1 VQKARGIGMCGFCDR
16 STSDILV
23 PPMFSR
29 ICLGLILCSVA
40 GLTQPTVGGVS
51 NGASFQPNIS
61 PGSLISIFGT
71 NLAPTTVQ
79 ASEVP
84 LPTMLS
90 GTSVTIGGIQAP
102 LYFVSATQINAQVP
116 FELQQPYGNGE
127 KALVVTNQARA
138 SSAFPLSLQPDA
150 PAIFTTT
157 SNGQGGP
164 LLIDATFHIVDTP
177 APGQTVILYA
187 TGLGPT
193 VPPLATGA
201 GGNAQEP
208 FSRLQAPPA
217 VFVGERP
224 AEVTFAGMAPG
235 LVGVYQLNFVMP
247 SQPLLSDHLYIGV
260 PGAGQQLSYASN
272 ITNLPGPASLN
283 VANVSA
289 SISAVYP
296 SSTSLVT
303 YSPALL
309 VVKLNVKFDILPGA
323 QPFSLL
329 ATADGLAP
337 NESVKIDFNPAT
349 STFSGTASS
358 PTAQARAWNFFGEDF
373 SLIDLLTGQPS
384 PGNIIPLSRVDPA
397 AVAALSTVPLA
408 SVFAAGS
415 PIGQVGL
422 TGAASAGSTFLLN
435 DSTNSALSTFAGYF
449 SVYASSYISVPFTMV
464 KLYLDGS
471 LVGTATVTFQ
481 TP

>member
-1 VQKARGIGMCGFCDR
+1 VGFV
-16 STSDILV
+16 TGASDILV

-71 NLAPTTVQ
+71 NLAPATVQ

-235 LVGVYQLNFVMP
+235 FVGVYQLNFVMP
-247 SQPLLSDHLYIGV
+247 SQPLLSDRLYIGV
-260 PGAGQQLSYASN
+260 PGPGQQLAYTSN
-272 ITNLPGPASLN
+272 ITTLAGPASLN
-283 VANVSA
+283 VSNLSA
-289 SISAVYP
+289 SIEAVYP
-296 SSTSLVT
+296 GPTSLIT
-303 YSPALL
+303 FSLAL
-309 VVKLNVKFDILPGA
+309 VVAKLNVKFDILPGA
-323 QPFSLL
+323 KPFAVI
-329 ATADGLAP
+329 ATADGLGP
-337 NESVKIDFNPAT
+337 TEKVEIDFNPGT
-349 STFSGTASS
+349 GTFSGTASTS
-358 PTAQARAWNFFGEDF
+358 TPQARAWDF
-373 SLIDLLTGQPS
+373 SGDGIQVLDLLNGGLPF
-384 PGNIIPLSRVDPA
+384 PGNVIPLSRVDPA
-397 AVAALSTVPLA
+397 ALVALSTLPLP
-408 SVFAAGS
+408 SVVSPGS
-415 PIGQVGL
+415 ATGQIGHMG
-422 TGAASAGSTFLLN
+422 TAPAGSTFVLN
-435 DSTNSALSTFAGYF
+435 DSNNSALSAFAGYLNI
-449 SVYASSYISVPFTMV
+449 SASRFATIQSTMLRLYVDGILIS
-464 KLYLDGS
+464 
-471 LVGTATVTFQ
+471 TATVTFQ

>member
-1 VQKARGIGMCGFCDR
+1 MQKARGIGMCGFCDR

-71 NLAPTTVQ
+71 NLAPETQVA
-79 ASEVP
+79 ASVP
-84 LPTMLS
+84 LPTILS
-90 GTSVTIGGIQAP
+90 GTGVTIGGILAP

-127 KALVVTNQARA
+127 KTLVVTTQAGT
-138 SSAFPLSLQPDA
+138 SSAFPLSIQPDA
-150 PAIFTTT
+150 PAIFTTN
-157 SNGQGGP
+157 SNGHGSP
-164 LLIDATFHIVDTP
+164 LLIDSTFHFVD
-177 APGQTVILYA
+177 APSAGQTVFLYA
-187 TGLGPT
+187 TGLGLT
-193 VPPLATGA
+193 NPPVATGA
-201 GGNAQEP
+201 GGSAQEP
-208 FSRLQAPPA
+208 FSRLPYLPT
-217 VFVGERP
+217 VMVGERP

-408 SVFAAGS
+408 SVFTAGS

>member
-1 VQKARGIGMCGFCDR
+1 
-16 STSDILV
+16 
-23 PPMFSR
+23 MFSR

-61 PGSLISIFGT
+61 PGSLISIFGA
-71 NLAPTTVQ
+71 NLAPVTVQ
-79 ASEVP
+79 ASVVP

-127 KALVVTNQARA
+127 KTLVVTTQAGA
-138 SSAFPLSLQPDA
+138 SSAFPLSLQSDA

-157 SNGQGGP
+157 SNGQGSP
-164 LLIDATFHIVDTP
+164 LLIDSTFHLVG
-177 APGQTVILYA
+177 APSSGQTVILYA

-193 VPPLATGA
+193 NPPIATGA

-208 FSRLQAPPA
+208 FSRLPYLPT
-217 VFVGERP
+217 VIVGERP

-235 LVGVYQLNFVMP
+235 FVGVYQLNFVMP
-247 SQPLLSDHLYIGV
+247 SQPLLSDRLYIGV
-260 PGAGQQLSYASN
+260 PGAGQQLLYASN

-283 VANVSA
+283 VGNVSA
-289 SISAVYP
+289 SISAIYP

-329 ATADGLAP
+329 ATADGLAS
-337 NESVKIDFNPAT
+337 NENVEIDFNPAT
-349 STFSGTASS
+349 STFSGTASV
-358 PTAQARAWNFFGEDF
+358 PTAAARAWDF
-373 SLIDLLTGQPS
+373 SGDGFQVRDLLSGTPF
-384 PGNIIPLSRVDPA
+384 PANIIPISRVDPA
-397 AVAALSTVPLA
+397 ALAALSTLSLP
-408 SVFAAGS
+408 SVVTPGS
-415 PIGQVGL
+415 PIGQVKL
-422 TGAASAGSTFLLN
+422 TGTTSPGSIFLLN
-435 DSTNSALSTFAGYF
+435 DSTNSALSTFAGYV

-471 LVGTATVTFQ
+471 LVSTSTVTFQ